1 MDNNGWLDYVY
12 RVLERSQDSNDLNHR
27 ITFTGVYQLPVGRG
41 RYLLG
46 NANRFVDTLIG
57 GWKVGAL
64 YLYESGRPWQ
74 PNITG
79 TCGAGQHNGLGGT
92 TGCFETPYGINPI
105 KTPRHTV
112 AGTPS
117 VIRGATPCVGDRNP
131 TTGAIML
138 RAGAIAYGCTR
149 ANIVYKALYAP
160 VQNIVSMGIRLGATS
175 EFDANLS
182 KAFPIVESYSFI
194 LKVDAFNALN
204 HAVWNNNYQTTNDIN
219 FGALLKGPTAQGN
232 NPRQVQLSATLRW

>member
-1 MDNNGWLDYVY
+1 MSLISATRARILRKAQRAMPSIVPAPAGIPSAMPRQAGTLPCALPLMRRTPSWVQTDFKVRPFTTQRRSKVSNSACRFRNIQRLGKM
-12 RVLERSQDSNDLNHR
+12 VLR
-27 ITFTGVYQLPVGRG
+27 ISTFSGVYQLPVGRG

-131 TTGAIML
+131 TTGAIVL
-138 RAGAIAYGCTR
+138 RAGAIAYGCTQ

-160 VQNIVSMGIRLGATS
+160 V
-175 EFDANLS
+175 
-182 KAFPIVESYSFI
+182 
-194 LKVDAFNALN
+194 
-204 HAVWNNNYQTTNDIN
+204 
-219 FGALLKGPTAQGN
+219 
-232 NPRQVQLSATLRW
+232 